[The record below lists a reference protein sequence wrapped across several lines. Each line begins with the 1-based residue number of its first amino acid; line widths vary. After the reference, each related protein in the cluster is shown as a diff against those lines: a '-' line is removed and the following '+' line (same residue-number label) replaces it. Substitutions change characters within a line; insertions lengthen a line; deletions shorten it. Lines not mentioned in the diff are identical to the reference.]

1 MSNCSVARYKRKRR
15 RGVDYNEEIPFEK
28 QPPPGFYDTS
38 EDTSDIAP
46 PNFKRLRQQDVLG
59 KRKEDFEMVCLTCNV
74 CIVKPIQYNH
84 YRPGQIVLNM
94 EDASLKVNGVD
105 ALGLGQLTSIER
117 VAYYCV
123 IE

>member
-1 MSNCSVARYKRKRR
+1 MARYKRKRR

-59 KRKEDFEMVCLTCNV
+59 KRKEDFEMVCLIYDV
-74 CIVKPIQYNH
+74 Y
-84 YRPGQIVLNM
+84 VL
-94 EDASLKVNGVD
+94 
-105 ALGLGQLTSIER
+105 QSIG
-117 VAYYCV
+117 
-123 IE
+123 